1 VASARVQPGGRDLT
15 LAAQPRPHHPIC
27 RRHRRREQ
35 EKELMKRTSTR
46 IAAALLT
53 LTVASS
59 LAACGRSSAGAK
71 ENGDKAE
78 GTPKVSI
85 MVGGIDKVIYLPA
98 MLTDRLGYFKDEG
111 VDVNLKTEPSGAT
124 AENVLVAG
132 KVQGVVGFY
141 DHAITL
147 QAQGKC
153 IESVVQL
160 AKVPGEA
167 EIVSTKSAGSV
178 SGAEDF
184 KGKKLGV
191 TSPGSSTDYLTQYL
205 AKKNGIDSDKY
216 TTVTAGAGPTFI
228 AALDNGGID
237 AGMTTD
243 PTIATAVDRGKGKV
257 LIDMRTEEGTKKA
270 LGGLYPAA
278 SMYMDCAYVK
288 SNPETVQKL
297 VNAFVRTMGWI
308 DTHDAAD
315 IAAKMPK
322 DYNGGDPA
330 LYQKSIKDSST
341 MFTTDG
347 VMPDGGP
354 ETVLDVLGTFSD
366 IVKAKKDDIDLSKT
380 YTTKFA
386 DAAK

>member
-1 VASARVQPGGRDLT
+1 MPTPTRNRRRIVVALTAVLAVAPLAGCRSSDASA
-15 LAAQPRPHHPIC
+15 
-27 RRHRRREQ
+27 
-35 EKELMKRTSTR
+35 
-46 IAAALLT
+46 
-53 LTVASS
+53 
-59 LAACGRSSAGAK
+59 
-71 ENGDKAE
+71 ENGDAAS
-78 GTPKVSI
+78 GRPQVTI

-98 MLTDRLGYFKDEG
+98 MLTQQLGYFDDEG
-111 VDVNLKTEPSGAT
+111 VDVKLLTEPSGAS

-132 KVQGVVGFY
+132 QVQGVVGFY
-141 DHAITL
+141 DHTITL

-167 EIVSTKSAGSV
+167 EVVSTAAAKSITGAG
-178 SGAEDF
+178 DF
-184 KGKKLGV
+184 SGKKLGV

-205 AKKNGIDSDKY
+205 SAKNGIDTSDY
-216 TTVTAGAGPTFI
+216 TTVTAGAGSTFL

-243 PTIATAVDRGKGKV
+243 PTIATVVSKGLGKV

-278 SMYMDCAYVK
+278 SMYMDCAYVDQ
-288 SNPETVQKL
+288 NPETVQKL
-297 VNAFVRTMGWI
+297 VDAFAHTMQWI
-308 DTHDAAD
+308 DQHDAAD
-315 IAAKMPK
+315 IAAKMPT

-330 LYQKSIKDSST
+330 LYEQSIEDSSP

-347 VMPDGGP
+347 RMPEGGP

-366 IVKAKKDDIDLSKT
+366 TVKAKKDDIDLSKT
-380 YTTKFA
+380 YTTTFV
-386 DAAK
+386 DNVS

>member
-1 VASARVQPGGRDLT
+1 
-15 LAAQPRPHHPIC
+15 
-27 RRHRRREQ
+27 
-35 EKELMKRTSTR
+35 MKRTTGRLAATALALALAAST
-46 IAAALLT
+46 
-53 LTVASS
+53 
-59 LAACGRSSAGAK
+59 AACGRSSSSGAS
-71 ENGDKAE
+71 GDDAS

-98 MLTDRLGYFKDEG
+98 MLTQQLGYFKDEG
-111 VDVNLKTEPSGAT
+111 VDVKLATEPSGAT

-141 DHAITL
+141 DHTITL

-167 EIVSTKSAGSV
+167 EVVSTKAAGSV
-178 SGAEDF
+178 SGPQDF
-184 KGKKLGV
+184 SGKKLGI
-191 TSPGSSTDYLTQYL
+191 TSAGSSTDYLTQYL
-205 AKKNGIDSDKY
+205 TKKNGIDSSGY
-216 TTVTAGAGPTFI
+216 TTVPVGAGSTFI
-228 AALDNGGID
+228 AALQNNGID

-243 PTIATAVDRGKGKV
+243 PTIATAVDKGLGKV
-257 LIDMRTEEGTKKA
+257 LVDMRTEEGTKAA

-278 SMYMDCAYVK
+278 SLYMDCAYVEK
-288 SNPETVQKL
+288 NPETVQKV
-297 VNAFVRTMGWI
+297 VNAFVKTMGWI
-308 DTHDAAD
+308 STHSPAD

-322 DYNGGDPA
+322 DYAGGDPA
-330 LYQKSIKDSST
+330 LYEQSIKDSSP

-354 ETVLDVLGTFSD
+354 DTVLDVLGTFSD

-386 DAAK
+386 EAAS

>member
-1 VASARVQPGGRDLT
+1 
-15 LAAQPRPHHPIC
+15 
-27 RRHRRREQ
+27 
-35 EKELMKRTSTR
+35 MKRSTR
-46 IAAALLT
+46 RFAATALA
-53 LTVASS
+53 LTVAAST
-59 LAACGRSSAGAK
+59 AACGRSSSSSGS
-71 ENGDKAE
+71 GDDAS

-98 MLTDRLGYFKDEG
+98 MLTERLGYFKDAG
-111 VDVNLKTEPSGAT
+111 VDVSLKTEPSGAT

-141 DHAITL
+141 DHTITL

-167 EIVSTKSAGSV
+167 EVVSTKAADAVTGPQDF
-178 SGAEDF
+178 SGR
-184 KGKKLGV
+184 KLGV

-205 AKKNGIDSDKY
+205 AKKNGIDSSGY
-216 TTVTAGAGPTFI
+216 TTVTAGAGSTFI
-228 AALDNGGID
+228 AALQNNGID

-243 PTIATAVDRGKGKV
+243 PTIATAVDKGLGKV
-257 LIDMRTEEGTKKA
+257 LVDMRTEEGTKAA

-278 SMYMDCAYVK
+278 SLYMDCSYVK
-288 SNPETVQKL
+288 DNPKTVQK
-297 VNAFVRTMGWI
+297 VVDAFVRTMDWI
-308 DTHDAAD
+308 HTHSAAE

-322 DYNGGDPA
+322 DYAGGDPA
-330 LYQKSIKDSST
+330 LYEQSIKDSSP

-347 VMPDGGP
+347 VMPEGGP

-366 IVKAKKDDIDLSKT
+366 AVKAKKNDIDLSKT

-386 DAAK
+386 QAAS